1 MSRFDRYENA
11 RNVYKLLKEKG
22 DIDKIKSQ
30 IRTKLILG
38 FATFDCSMT
47 KFDETNDPS
56 IKMTNCLIAN
66 HMRIHGYNYS
76 LSVFLPEIGLNDFET
91 DEHVKAI
98 TFSKFNKRLNFP
110 QRQGGLHGKFYSLL
124 VSIIKAFED
133 FSGLST
139 EQKAVQ
145 TIGNDD
151 HHLYQKLNDINKEY
165 EAVRSS
171 EILHAKKLLDD
182 RLEQY
187 KGEIYEQSRIR
198 MEQQM
203 LEFRQSELTSI
214 KLQMEEEYQK
224 RLYQHEQQLEQ
235 DFEYRC
241 QSLNEKEK
249 LILEKYNLSEQK
261 EERELFIRRQAL
273 QVELDAIQM
282 MKAQLD
288 QEKVQIDKDRIQVQ
302 KDHEKNELELKKREN
317 LLEIKE
323 RTLESEIHKHVNQ
336 IRMEDEI
343 KLVKQRK
350 ELELQSVQ
358 LSENQKMFEEKLKI
372 FESLKQDLLE
382 KQNKFT
388 EMEIVGYDTIKTQ
401 NEVLKV
407 EISNLQ
413 KQLKNVIME
422 LEEQKQIAASATTEL
437 AVLKVVKQETE
448 KLINTLNNDHAV
460 FIQEKYKLQKKL
472 NEQQNEIHELT
483 ERLALYENK
492 NKSYCVQTNE
502 DSLVNYSTRKNQS
515 LNKPHMLTEADR
527 RSIYEE
533 CNLSISSDL
542 SSSCMIDIKKADK
555 SCSVPV
561 ELSTDSNTDHWR
573 KRFELSRR
581 RMAQLRMVSEE
592 FDSIYEEWKSLDLKE
607 FLSKIH
613 NDLPNFLNKHKL
625 EKPINLRKADLS
637 DHIIMINNKNESD
650 SAKNHQNIALK
661 VEVTSCEDEC
671 KASLDKAKSESRNT
685 KLEFEESNR
694 NIQLHSS
701 ASSLREVPANSS
713 DADTSK
719 SNRSAL
725 KQLSTEILSMHSNK
739 CIQSPSNAALRSL
752 NKASNG
758 HLSSNGSG
766 SVNSRESLMEE
777 EPSQSVH
784 LRAIPANLSISEIS
798 NHSVSCQFNR
808 NDDSRSKSIG
818 IEQIINKEDDNKTF
832 VHSNQNNID
841 DGIMNSGNYN
851 DSFNKKNHTNIE
863 NCFPLLLETSRQEF
877 EDENKSAS
885 ELSPSKECLN
895 GYNDKKKSISDVNIS
910 PTLRHTTM
918 KQTNCNDIMEK
929 YLKLSL
935 NANSN
940 SSLPITNNQQINGF
954 EMTNTYHS
962 PNSKEKP
969 LWLMNNH
976 HFNSN
981 DESDSISSIN
991 NQTKCQFS
999 LEKCNQNEL
1008 LSNDVDIDSGSD
1020 YIW

>member
-388 EMEIVGYDTIKTQ
+388 EMETIKKCHYGTRRTKT
-401 NEVLKV
+401 NYYFSYRLSKV
-407 EISNLQ
+407 
-413 KQLKNVIME
+413 
-422 LEEQKQIAASATTEL
+422 AASATTEL

-885 ELSPSKECLN
+885 ECMLVKQNLLLTGFFMILINTTRSSLCNKW
-895 GYNDKKKSISDVNIS
+895 KSI
-910 PTLRHTTM
+910 
-918 KQTNCNDIMEK
+918 
-929 YLKLSL
+929 Y
-935 NANSN
+935 
-940 SSLPITNNQQINGF
+940 
-954 EMTNTYHS
+954 
-962 PNSKEKP
+962 
-969 LWLMNNH
+969 
-976 HFNSN
+976 
-981 DESDSISSIN
+981 SIRSVLII
-991 NQTKCQFS
+991 FII
-999 LEKCNQNEL
+999 LH
-1008 LSNDVDIDSGSD
+1008 
-1020 YIW
+1020 

>member
-1 MSRFDRYENA
+1 MSRFDRYENV

-38 FATFDCSMT
+38 FASFDCSMIN
-47 KFDETNDPS
+47 FDKVNDPS

-66 HMRIHGYNYS
+66 HMKIHEYNYS
-76 LSVFLPEIGLNDFET
+76 LSVFLPEIGLSDFET
-91 DEHVKAI
+91 DEHLEHI
-98 TFSKFNKRLNFP
+98 TLSESSRRLNFP
-110 QRQGGLHGKFYSLL
+110 QRLASLRGKSYSLL
-124 VSIIKAFED
+124 VSIIKAFEN
-133 FSGLST
+133 FSSVST

-145 TIGNDD
+145 TLEIDS
-151 HHLYQKLNDINKEY
+151 HHLYRKLNDINKEY
-165 EAVRSS
+165 EAVRLS

-187 KGEIYEQSRIR
+187 KGEINEQSRIKT
-198 MEQQM
+198 EQQI
-203 LEFRQSELTSI
+203 LEFRQNELTTM
-214 KLQMEEEYQK
+214 KLQLEEEYQK
-224 RLYQHEQQLEQ
+224 RLHQHVQQLEQ
-235 DFEYRC
+235 EFEFRC

-261 EERELFIRRQAL
+261 EERESFIRRQAL

-358 LSENQKMFEEKLKI
+358 LSENQKMFEEKLKT
-372 FESLKQDLLE
+372 FELLKQDLLK

-413 KQLKNVIME
+413 KQLKNVMME
-422 LEEQKQIAASATTEL
+422 LEEQKQIAASATAEL
-437 AVLKVVKQETE
+437 GVLKVVKQETE
-448 KLINTLNNDHAV
+448 SLINNMNNDHAV

-472 NEQQNEIHELT
+472 NEQQNKIHELT
-483 ERLALYENK
+483 ERLAFYENG
-492 NKSYCVQTNE
+492 NKSYSVQTTK
-502 DSLVNYSTRKNQS
+502 DSLVNYSTIKNQI
-515 LNKPHMLTEADR
+515 LKKPHTLTEDDR
-527 RSIYEE
+527 RLIYEE

-542 SSSCMIDIKKADK
+542 SSGGIIDTKKTDK
-555 SCSVPV
+555 PCSIPV
-561 ELSTDSNTDHWR
+561 EFLTGSNTDHWT

-581 RMAQLRMVSEE
+581 RMAQLRMISEE
-592 FDSIYEEWKSLDLKE
+592 FDSIYEEWKSFDFKE

-625 EKPINLRKADLS
+625 EKPINLEKENLS
-637 DHIIMINNKNESD
+637 DHIIVISNNNESD
-650 SAKNHQNIALK
+650 STNNHQNIDLK
-661 VEVTSCEDEC
+661 VEVTSCDDEC
-671 KASLDKAKSESRNT
+671 NELLNKAISESRNMES
-685 KLEFEESNR
+685 EFEDSNR
-694 NIQLHSS
+694 NIQPHSS
-701 ASSLREVPANSS
+701 ASSLHEGPVNLSN
-713 DADTSK
+713 ADTSK
-719 SNRSAL
+719 SNRPES
-725 KQLSTEILSMHSNK
+725 SIEILSMRPNK
-739 CIQSPSNAALRSL
+739 LIESSSNAAHRSL

-758 HLSSNGSG
+758 HLSSYRSG
-766 SVNSRESLMEE
+766 SVHSTESLTEGE
-777 EPSQSVH
+777 SSQSIH
-784 LRAIPANLSISEIS
+784 LRAFETNSSTSDIS
-798 NHSVSCQFNR
+798 NHTVSCQFNK
-808 NDDSRSKSIG
+808 NDDSRSKSIN
-818 IEQIINKEDDNKTF
+818 IAHIINKEDDDEKI
-832 VHSNQNNID
+832 VHSNQNGID
-841 DGIMNSGNYN
+841 DGIMNTINYN
-851 DSFNKKNHTNIE
+851 DSFNKKNHINIE
-863 NCFPLLLETSRQEF
+863 NCLPLLLETSLHECV
-877 EDENKSAS
+877 DENKNTS
-885 ELSPSKECLN
+885 ELSQLKECLN
-895 GYNDKKKSISDVNIS
+895 GNNDQNKPISDVNIS

-918 KQTNCNDIMEK
+918 KQASCNDIMEK

-935 NANSN
+935 NADSK
-940 SSLPITNNQQINGF
+940 SSLPTTNNQQINGF
-954 EMTNTYHS
+954 GMTNGYHS
-962 PNSKEKP
+962 PSSKEKL
-969 LWLMNNH
+969 LWSVNNH

-999 LEKCNQNEL
+999 LEKCDQNEL